1 MASEFRCGHLD
12 ILGNVDDH
20 RPRPSLGRD
29 MEGFLHDGR
38 QIGGLFDQIIMFGAM
53 ARDADRVGFLKGV
66 GADQIGRDLAGDD
79 DHRDAVHQRIGDTG
93 DRVGR
98 AGTRG
103 NQHNARLAGRPRI
116 AFRGMG
122 RCLLVPYQ
130 NMLDLRMLVQRVIN
144 GKHSAARIAEH
155 GIHAKVQEGF
165 YQYVGAAL
173 FGHIMLH

>member
-66 GADQIGRDLAGDD
+66 GADQIGRDLAGYDN
-79 DHRDAVHQRIGDTG
+79 HRNAVHQRVGDAGHGIGGAGPRCDQHDT
-93 DRVGR
+93 RFPGR
-98 AGTRG
+98 A
-103 NQHNARLAGRPRI
+103 RI
-116 AFRGMG
+116 AFGHMR
-122 RCLLVPYQ
+122 RALFVAHQ
-130 NMLDLRMLVQRVIN
+130 DVLDLVLFVQRVVN

-155 GIHAKVQEGF
+155 GIHAKVQEGL